1 MAKHILVVVGSPRK
15 GGNSDLLADAFTRGA
30 LAVGH
35 DVARFDAATDRVD
48 GCTACD
54 GCWSGGKACIVDD
67 GFDRLAPML
76 EKADALVLCSPL
88 YWYSFSSQ
96 LKSAVDKLYAYMR
109 PNCPQ
114 KLKMKEAA
122 LLMCAEDTE
131 EAAFTGPIGTYE
143 SILSYLEWTDRG
155 RVLVTGVG
163 PKGAIAKTD
172 ALAKAEALGRQM

>member
-1 MAKHILVVVGSPRK
+1 
-15 GGNSDLLADAFTRGA
+15 
-30 LAVGH
+30 
-35 DVARFDAATDRVD
+35 
-48 GCTACD
+48 
-54 GCWSGGKACIVDD
+54 
-67 GFDRLAPML
+67 ML

-88 YWYSFSSQ
+88 YWYSFSAQ
-96 LKSAVDKLYAYMR
+96 IKSAVDKLYAYMR

-131 EAAFTGPIGTYE
+131 EAAFTGPVGTYE

-163 PKGAIAKTD
+163 PKGAIAQTD
-172 ALAKAEALGRQM
+172 APAKAEALGRQM